1 MADSPADSADLRE
14 HLIRYGGD
22 TYPTIVEKAQGCYVH
37 DADGRKILDF
47 TSGQMCAT
55 VGHNHPN
62 IVAAIRKSCDSAL
75 HLFSG
80 MIPRSVV
87 ELAAA
92 IAKLVPK
99 PLTKSLFLNT
109 GSESNEAAIK
119 MAKLYTGGYE
129 VVGLGGSW
137 HGVTGNAGSVSFAS
151 DRKGYGPGMPGT
163 FVLPE
168 PNAYRCPIRHCRD
181 RCDRTCMNV
190 GFELYDMQST
200 GARAA
205 VIAEPVI
212 SAGGVIVPP
221 DGYFD
226 ALQAETRKRGMLLIF
241 DEAQT
246 AFGRLGHWFAASHLN
261 VTPDLLTLSKTLGGG
276 IPLAAVVTSDAI
288 EETCHARGFAFYT
301 SHVSDPLP
309 ATVGLAVL
317 ETIVQEEL
325 LTRSRELGE
334 YLAASLR
341 TLQHRHEEIGDVRG
355 MGLLRGIELVRDRET
370 REPYHELGA
379 LTTQRC
385 LELGLSMNIR
395 RRPERGSVWRIA
407 PPLTVTR
414 EDIDL
419 AMTIFDQA
427 LSEMKAVVVKRPE
440 ASRAASAA
448 PRVAMAPAP
457 RGQSSTR

>member
-1 MADSPADSADLRE
+1 MNDTSGDFRD

-22 TYPTIVEKAQGCYVH
+22 AYPEIVEKAAGCYVE
-37 DADGRKILDF
+37 DAAGKRILDF

-62 IVAAIRKSCDSAL
+62 IVAAIKRSCDTAL

-87 ELAAA
+87 QLAERL
-92 IAKLVPK
+92 AKILPP
-99 PLTKSLFLNT
+99 PLSKSLFVNT
-109 GSESNEAAIK
+109 GSESNDAAIK
-119 MAKLYTGGYE
+119 MAKLATGGFE

-137 HGVTGNAGSVSFAS
+137 HGVTGNASGVSFAS

-163 FVLPE
+163 YVIPE

-181 RCDRTCMNV
+181 ACDRTCMKV

-205 VIAEPVI
+205 IIAEPVI

-221 DGYFD
+221 EGYFD
-226 ALQAETRKRGMLLIF
+226 ALRNEARKRNMLLIF

-246 AFGRLGHWFAASHLN
+246 AFGRLGHWFAASHLS
-261 VTPDLLTLSKTLGGG
+261 VTPDIMTVSKTLGGG
-276 IPLAAVVTSDAI
+276 IPLAGVITNDEI
-288 EETCHARGFAFYT
+288 EATCHRRGFAFYT

-317 ETIVQEEL
+317 DTVEQDGL
-325 LTRSRELGE
+325 LARSREMGG
-334 YLAASLR
+334 YLAAQLEE
-341 TLQHRHEEIGDVRG
+341 LQARHEEIGDVRG
-355 MGLLRGIELVRDRET
+355 MGLLRGIELVKDRET
-370 REPYHELGA
+370 REPNHELGA
-379 LTTQRC
+379 LTTERC
-385 LELGLSMNIR
+385 LQLGLSMNIR

-414 EDIDL
+414 DDIDL

-427 LSEMKAVVVKRPE
+427 LTEMKA
-440 ASRAASAA
+440 
-448 PRVAMAPAP
+448 
-457 RGQSSTR
+457 

>member
-1 MADSPADSADLRE
+1 MNSRNEETVNPRE

-22 TYPTIVEKAQGCYVH
+22 VYPEIVEKAQGCYVW
-37 DADGRKILDF
+37 DATGKKILDF

-62 IVAAIRKSCDSAL
+62 IVAAIKKSCETAV

-87 ELAAA
+87 QLAEALA
-92 IAKLVPK
+92 KIAPK
-99 PLTKSLFLNT
+99 PLNKSLFVNT

-119 MAKLYTGGYE
+119 MAKLVTGGFE

-137 HGVTGNAGSVSFAS
+137 HGVTGSVSAVSFAS
-151 DRKGYGPGMPGT
+151 DRKGYGPGMPGA

-168 PNAYRCPIRHCRD
+168 PNAYRCPIKHCKD
-181 RCDRTCMNV
+181 RCDRTCLKV
-190 GFELYDMQST
+190 GFDLYDAQST

-221 DGYFD
+221 EGYFN
-226 ALQAETRKRGMLLIF
+226 ALQQEARERGMLLIF

-246 AFGRLGHWFAASHLN
+246 AFGRLGHWFAASHLG
-261 VTPDLLTLSKTLGGG
+261 VTPDIMTVSKTLGGG
-276 IPLAAVVTSDAI
+276 IPLAGVITTDAI
-288 EETCHARGFAFYT
+288 EETCHRRGFSFYT

-309 ATVGLAVL
+309 SAVGVAVL
-317 ETIVQEEL
+317 ETIEREQL
-325 LTRSRELGE
+325 LVRSREMGE
-334 YLAASLR
+334 YLADGLND
-341 TLQHRHEEIGDVRG
+341 LKLRHEEIGDVRG
-355 MGLLRGIELVRDRET
+355 MGLLRGIELVKDRET
-370 REPYHELGA
+370 REPHHELGA
-379 LTTQRC
+379 LTTERC

-407 PPLTVTR
+407 PPLTVAR
-414 EDIDL
+414 GDIDL

-427 LSEMKAVVVKRPE
+427 LTEMKSRIAGRRQSGTIAPE
-440 ASRAASAA
+440 PEKTYPS
-448 PRVAMAPAP
+448 
-457 RGQSSTR
+457 Q

>member
-1 MADSPADSADLRE
+1 MSPQHQPPPDFRRNLV
-14 HLIRYGGD
+14 RYGGD
-22 TYPTIVEKAQGCYVH
+22 FYPEIVDRAEGCYVW
-37 DADGRKILDF
+37 DAAGRKILDF

-62 IVAAIRKSCDSAL
+62 IIAAIRKSCDSAL

-87 ELAAA
+87 QLADAL
-92 IAKLVPK
+92 AKIVPR
-99 PLTKSLFLNT
+99 PLRKSLFVNT
-109 GSESNEAAIK
+109 GSESNDAALK
-119 MAKLYTGGYE
+119 MARLHTGGFE

-151 DRKGYGPGMPGT
+151 DRKGYGPGMPGS

-168 PNAYRCPIRHCRD
+168 PNAYRCPVKHCRD
-181 RCDRTCMNV
+181 KCDRTCMQV
-190 GFELYDMQST
+190 GFELYDMQSA
-200 GARAA
+200 GAPAA

-221 DGYFD
+221 AGYFA
-226 ALQAETRKRGMLLIF
+226 ALQAEARKRGMLLIF

-246 AFGRLGHWFAASHLN
+246 AFGRLGHWFAATHLG
-261 VTPDLLTLSKTLGGG
+261 VTPDIMTVSKTLGGG
-276 IPLAAVVTSDAI
+276 VPLAGVITSDEI
-288 EETCHARGFAFYT
+288 EESCHRRGFAFYT

-309 ATVGLAVL
+309 ASVGVAVL
-317 ETIVQEEL
+317 ETLEQEQL
-325 LTRSRELGE
+325 LERSKEMGD
-334 YLAASLR
+334 YLAARLLE
-341 TLQHRHEEIGDVRG
+341 LQRRHEEIGDVRG
-355 MGLLRGIELVRDRET
+355 MGLLRGIELVQDRET
-370 REPYHELGA
+370 RAPHHALGA

-407 PPLTVTR
+407 PPLTVMPA
-414 EDIDL
+414 DIDL

-427 LSEMKAVVVKRPE
+427 LRE
-440 ASRAASAA
+440 SRD
-448 PRVAMAPAP
+448 AMAKRCRVP
-457 RGQSSTR
+457 

>member
-1 MADSPADSADLRE
+1 MSVKDNEPLNFRQN
-14 HLIRYGGD
+14 LIRYGGD
-22 TYPTIVEKAQGCYVH
+22 VYPEIVDKAQGCYVW
-37 DADGRKILDF
+37 DSTGKKVLDF

-55 VGHNHPN
+55 VGHSHPN
-62 IVAAIRKSCDSAL
+62 IVAAIKKSCDTAL

-87 ELAAA
+87 QLADALSK
-92 IAKLVPK
+92 IVPK
-99 PLTKSLFLNT
+99 PLRKSLLLNT

-119 MAKLYTGGYE
+119 MAKLYTEGFE
-129 VVGLGGSW
+129 VIGLGGSW

-151 DRKGYGPGMPGT
+151 DRKGYGPGAPGT

-168 PNAYRCPIRHCRD
+168 PNAYRCPVKHCRD
-181 RCDRTCMNV
+181 KCDRTCMTV
-190 GFELYDMQST
+190 GFELYDMQSV
-200 GARAA
+200 GAPAA

-221 DGYFD
+221 EGYFN
-226 ALQAETRKRGMLLIF
+226 ALQSEARKRGMLLIF

-261 VTPDLLTLSKTLGGG
+261 VTPDIMTVSKTLGGG
-276 IPLAAVVTSDAI
+276 MPLAAVITNDEV
-288 EETCHARGFAFYT
+288 EEVCHQRGFAFYT

-309 ATVGLAVL
+309 SAVGLAVL
-317 ETIVQEEL
+317 ETIEREQLLKRSQEMG
-325 LTRSRELGE
+325 T
-334 YLAASLR
+334 YLAARLR
-341 TLQHRHEEIGDVRG
+341 ELQSRHEEIGDVRG
-355 MGLLRGIELVRDRET
+355 MGLLRGIELVKDRET
-370 REPYHELGA
+370 REPHHELGS

-407 PPLTVTR
+407 PPLTVTTT
-414 EDIDL
+414 DVDL

-427 LSEMKAVVVKRPE
+427 LSEIKDALAKRSAAAGTP
-440 ASRAASAA
+440 AQRAA
-448 PRVAMAPAP
+448 
-457 RGQSSTR
+457 

>member
-1 MADSPADSADLRE
+1 MTVAGAASGDFRD

-22 TYPTIVEKAQGCYVH
+22 SYPEIVERAQGCYVF
-37 DADGRKILDF
+37 DTTGRKILDF

-62 IVAAIRKSCDSAL
+62 IVAAIKRSCDTAL

-87 ELAAA
+87 QLAEAL
-92 IAKLVPK
+92 AKIVPK
-99 PLTKSLFLNT
+99 PLSRSLFINT

-119 MAKLYTGGYE
+119 MAKLYTGGFE

-168 PNAYRCPIRHCRD
+168 PNAYRCPVRHCRD
-181 RCDRTCMNV
+181 HCDRTCMNI
-190 GFELYDMQST
+190 GFDLYDMQST

-221 DGYFD
+221 EGYFD
-226 ALQAETRKRGMLLIF
+226 ALQQETRRRGMLLIF

-261 VTPDLLTLSKTLGGG
+261 VTPDLMTVSKTLGGG
-276 IPLAAVVTSDAI
+276 VPLAAVITSDEI
-288 EETCHARGFAFYT
+288 EAVCHQRGFAFYT

-309 ATVGLAVL
+309 STVGLAVL
-317 ETIVQEEL
+317 ETIEQEHL
-325 LTRSRELGE
+325 LVRSREMGD

-341 TLQHRHEEIGDVRG
+341 SLQQRHEEIGDVRG
-355 MGLLRGIELVRDRET
+355 MGLLRGVELVKDRER
-370 REPYHELGA
+370 REPDHELGA
-379 LTTQRC
+379 LTTRRC
-385 LELGLSMNIR
+385 LQLGLSMNIR

-407 PPLTVTR
+407 PPLTVKR
-414 EDIDL
+414 ADIDL
-419 AMTIFDQA
+419 AMSIFDQA
-427 LSEMKAVVVKRPE
+427 LTETKDALAKLST
-440 ASRAASAA
+440 ASAA
-448 PRVAMAPAP
+448 RRSPAAEDGRAMP
-457 RGQSSTR
+457 QSSSL

>member
-1 MADSPADSADLRE
+1 MNESSEARGDFRE

-22 TYPTIVEKAQGCYVH
+22 AYPEIVEKAQGSWVV
-37 DADGRKILDF
+37 DAKGRKILDF

-62 IVAAIRKSCDSAL
+62 IVAAIKRSCDTAL

-87 ELAAA
+87 QLADAL
-92 IAKLVPK
+92 AKILPA
-99 PLTKSLFLNT
+99 PLRKSLFLNT

-119 MAKLYTGGYE
+119 MAKLYTGGFE

-137 HGVTGNAGSVSFAS
+137 HGVTGNAGGVSFAS

-163 FVLPE
+163 YVIPE
-168 PNAYRCPIRHCRD
+168 PNAYRCPVKHCRD
-181 RCDRTCMNV
+181 KCDRTCMKV

-226 ALQAETRKRGMLLIF
+226 ALQQEARKRNMLLIF

-246 AFGRLGHWFAASHLN
+246 AFGRLGHWFAASYLG
-261 VTPDLLTLSKTLGGG
+261 VTPDLMTVSKTLGGG
-276 IPLAAVVTSDAI
+276 VPIAAVITNDEI
-288 EETCHARGFAFYT
+288 EATCHRRGFAFYT

-309 ATVGLAVL
+309 STVGLAVL
-317 ETIVQEEL
+317 ETVAQENL
-325 LTRSRELGE
+325 LARSREMGD
-334 YLAASLR
+334 YLAARLEE
-341 TLQHRHEEIGDVRG
+341 LKARHEEIGDVRG

-370 REPYHELGA
+370 REPWHELGA
-379 LTTQRC
+379 LTTERC
-385 LELGLSMNIR
+385 LALGLSMNIR

-407 PPLTVTR
+407 PPLTVAR
-414 EDIDL
+414 ADVDL
-419 AMTIFDQA
+419 AITIFDQA
-427 LSEMKAVVVKRPE
+427 LTEMKAVLAKRGPL
-440 ASRAASAA
+440 RRDVAA
-448 PRVAMAPAP
+448 
-457 RGQSSTR
+457 

>member
-1 MADSPADSADLRE
+1 MERGVAALLD
-14 HLIRYGGD
+14 GGD
-22 TYPTIVEKAQGCYVH
+22 AYHEVVEKAQGCYVF
-37 DADGRKILDF
+37 DAKGRKILDF

-62 IVAAIRKSCDSAL
+62 IVAAIKKSCDTAL

-87 ELAAA
+87 QLAEAL
-92 IAKLVPK
+92 AKIVPK
-99 PLTKSLFLNT
+99 PLSKSLFVNT

-119 MAKLYTGGYE
+119 MAKLHTGGYE

-163 FVLPE
+163 FVIPE

-181 RCDRTCMNV
+181 RCDRTCMKV
-190 GFELYDMQST
+190 GFDLYDMQST

-205 VIAEPVI
+205 VVAEPVI

-221 DGYFD
+221 EGYFG
-226 ALQAETRKRGMLLIF
+226 ALQEESRKRGMLLIF

-246 AFGRLGHWFAASHLN
+246 AFGRLGHWFAASHLG
-261 VTPDLLTLSKTLGGG
+261 VTPDILTVSKTLGGG
-276 IPLAAVVTSDAI
+276 IPLAGVITTDAI
-288 EETCHARGFAFYT
+288 EESCHRRGFAFYT

-317 ETIVQEEL
+317 QTIEQERL
-325 LTRSRELGE
+325 LMRSREMGD
-334 YLAASLR
+334 YLVARLR
-341 TLQHRHEEIGDVRG
+341 ELQARHAEIGDVRG
-355 MGLLRGIELVRDRET
+355 MGLLRGIELVKDRES
-370 REPYHELGA
+370 REPHHELGA
-379 LTTQRC
+379 LTTARC

-407 PPLTVTR
+407 PPLTVKR

-427 LSEMKAVVVKRPE
+427 LTEMKGMVAGRH
-440 ASRAASAA
+440 SGTMLAA
-448 PRVAMAPAP
+448 R
-457 RGQSSTR
+457 

>member
-1 MADSPADSADLRE
+1 MNESSEARGDFRE

-22 TYPTIVEKAQGCYVH
+22 AYPEIVEKAQGSWVV
-37 DADGRKILDF
+37 DATGRRILDF

-62 IVAAIRKSCDSAL
+62 IVAAIKRSCDTAL

-87 ELAAA
+87 QLADAL
-92 IAKLVPK
+92 AKILPA
-99 PLTKSLFLNT
+99 PLRKSLFLNT

-119 MAKLYTGGYE
+119 MAKLYTGGFE

-137 HGVTGNAGSVSFAS
+137 HGVTGNAGGVSFAS

-163 FVLPE
+163 YVIPE
-168 PNAYRCPIRHCRD
+168 PNAYRCPVKHCRD
-181 RCDRTCMNV
+181 KCDRTCMKV

-226 ALQAETRKRGMLLIF
+226 ALQQEARKRNMLLIF

-246 AFGRLGHWFAASHLN
+246 AFGRLGHWFAASYLG
-261 VTPDLLTLSKTLGGG
+261 VTPDLMTVSKTLGGG
-276 IPLAAVVTSDAI
+276 VPIAAVITNDEI
-288 EETCHARGFAFYT
+288 EATCHRRGFAFYT

-309 ATVGLAVL
+309 STVGLAVL
-317 ETIVQEEL
+317 ETVAQENL
-325 LTRSRELGE
+325 LARSREMGD
-334 YLAASLR
+334 YLAARLEE
-341 TLQHRHEEIGDVRG
+341 LKARHEEIGDVRG

-370 REPYHELGA
+370 REPWHELGA
-379 LTTQRC
+379 LTTERC
-385 LELGLSMNIR
+385 LALGLSMNIR

-407 PPLTVTR
+407 PPLTVAR
-414 EDIDL
+414 ADVDL
-419 AMTIFDQA
+419 AITIFDQA
-427 LSEMKAVVVKRPE
+427 LTEMKAVLAKRGPL
-440 ASRAASAA
+440 RRDVAA
-448 PRVAMAPAP
+448 
-457 RGQSSTR
+457 

>member
-1 MADSPADSADLRE
+1 MAADFRE

-22 TYPTIVEKAQGCYVH
+22 HYPEIVEKAQGCYVW
-37 DADGRKILDF
+37 DAKGTKILDF

-62 IVAAIRKSCDSAL
+62 IVAAIKKSCDSAL

-87 ELAAA
+87 ELSRSL
-92 IAKLVPK
+92 AKLVPK
-99 PLTKSLFLNT
+99 PLSKALFVNT

-119 MAKLYTGGYE
+119 MAKLYTGGFE
-129 VVGLGGSW
+129 VVALGGSW
-137 HGVTGNAGSVSFAS
+137 HGVTGHASGASYAS

-163 FVLPE
+163 YVIPE
-168 PNAYRCPIRHCRD
+168 PNAYRCPIKHCRD
-181 RCDRTCMNV
+181 KCDRTCMKV
-190 GFELYDMQST
+190 GFEMYDMQST

-205 VIAEPVI
+205 VVAEPVI

-221 DGYFD
+221 EGYFA
-226 ALQAETRKRGMLLIF
+226 ALKEEARKRGMLLIF

-246 AFGRLGHWFAASHLN
+246 AFGRLGHWFAATHLG
-261 VTPDLLTLSKTLGGG
+261 VTPDIMTVSKTLGGG
-276 IPLAAVVTSDAI
+276 IPLAATITTDEI
-288 EETCHARGFAFYT
+288 EDRCHKRGFAFYT

-309 ATVGLAVL
+309 STVGLAVL
-317 ETIVQEEL
+317 ETIEKERL
-325 LTRSRELGE
+325 LERARQMGDYLAQSLRELQ
-334 YLAASLR
+334 S
-341 TLQHRHEEIGDVRG
+341 RHEEIGDVRG
-355 MGLLRGIELVRDRET
+355 MGLLRGVELVRDRET

-407 PPLTVTR
+407 PPLTVGR
-414 EDIDL
+414 EEIDL
-419 AMTIFDQA
+419 AMTLFDQA
-427 LSEMKAVVVKRPE
+427 LREMKDKVSGKIRPTT
-440 ASRAASAA
+440 
-448 PRVAMAPAP
+448 
-457 RGQSSTR
+457 QLTT

>member
-1 MADSPADSADLRE
+1 MKSADEGMPEFRR

-22 TYPTIVEKAQGCYVH
+22 TYPEVVEKAQGCYVW
-37 DADGRKILDF
+37 DATGKRILDF

-62 IVAAIRKSCDSAL
+62 IVAAIRRSCETAL

-87 ELAAA
+87 ELADA
-92 IAKLVPK
+92 IAKIVPK
-99 PLTKSLFLNT
+99 PLSRALFVNT
-109 GSESNEAAIK
+109 GSESNEAALK
-119 MAKLYTGGYE
+119 MAKLHTGGFE

-137 HGVTGNAGSVSFAS
+137 HGVTGNAGAVSFAS

-181 RCDRTCMNV
+181 RCDRTCMKV

-200 GARAA
+200 GSRAA

-226 ALQAETRKRGMLLIF
+226 ALRRETHERGMLLIF

-246 AFGRLGHWFAASHLN
+246 AFGRLGHWFAASHLQ
-261 VTPDLLTLSKTLGGG
+261 VTPDLLTVSKTLGGG
-276 IPLAAVVTSDAI
+276 IPLAGVITSDEI
-288 EETCHARGFAFYT
+288 EASCHSRGFAFYT

-309 ATVGLAVL
+309 STVGLAVL
-317 ETIVQEEL
+317 ETIEQEHL
-325 LTRSRELGE
+325 LERSREMGE

-341 TLQHRHEEIGDVRG
+341 ALQQRHEEIGDVRG

-370 REPYHELGA
+370 REPHHELGA
-379 LTTQRC
+379 LTTERC
-385 LELGLSMNIR
+385 LQLGLSMNIR

-414 EDIDL
+414 DDIDL

-427 LSEMKAVVVKRPE
+427 LGEMKAMLAKR
-440 ASRAASAA
+440 AGARRDGASAGRNEDA
-448 PRVAMAPAP
+448 
-457 RGQSSTR
+457 RGSASSM

>member
-1 MADSPADSADLRE
+1 MNDTSGNFRQ

-22 TYPTIVEKAQGCYVH
+22 AYPEIVEKAAGCYVE
-37 DADGRKILDF
+37 DAAGKRILDF

-62 IVAAIRKSCDSAL
+62 IVAAIKRSCDTAL

-87 ELAAA
+87 QLAERL
-92 IAKLVPK
+92 AKILPP
-99 PLTKSLFLNT
+99 PLSKSLFVNT
-109 GSESNEAAIK
+109 GSESNDAAIK
-119 MAKLYTGGYE
+119 MAKLATGGFE

-137 HGVTGNAGSVSFAS
+137 HGVTGNASGVSFAS

-163 FVLPE
+163 YVIPE

-181 RCDRTCMNV
+181 ACDRTCMKV
-190 GFELYDMQST
+190 GFELYDMQSS

-205 VIAEPVI
+205 IIAEPVI

-221 DGYFD
+221 EGYFD
-226 ALQAETRKRGMLLIF
+226 ALRNEARKRNMLLIF

-246 AFGRLGHWFAASHLN
+246 AFGRLGHWFAASHLG
-261 VTPDLLTLSKTLGGG
+261 VTPDIMTVSKTLGGG
-276 IPLAAVVTSDAI
+276 IPLAGVITDDDI
-288 EETCHARGFAFYT
+288 EATCHRRGFAFYT

-317 ETIVQEEL
+317 DTIEQEGL
-325 LTRSRELGE
+325 LARSREMGG
-334 YLAASLR
+334 YLAARLEE
-341 TLQHRHEEIGDVRG
+341 LQARHEEIGDVRG
-355 MGLLRGIELVRDRET
+355 MGLLRGIELVKDRET
-370 REPYHELGA
+370 REPNHQLGA
-379 LTTQRC
+379 LTTERC
-385 LELGLSMNIR
+385 LQLGLSMNIR

-414 EDIDL
+414 DDIDL
-419 AMTIFDQA
+419 ATTIFDQA
-427 LSEMKAVVVKRPE
+427 LTEMKAVVAKR
-440 ASRAASAA
+440 SRSIAT
-448 PRVAMAPAP
+448 M
-457 RGQSSTR
+457 

>member
-1 MADSPADSADLRE
+1 MTTSPEPSADFRA
-14 HLIRYGGD
+14 HLVRYGGD
-22 TYPTIVEKAQGCYVH
+22 AYPEIVEKAQGCYVW
-37 DADGRKILDF
+37 DASGKKILDF

-62 IVAAIRKSCDSAL
+62 IVSAIKRSCDTAL

-80 MIPRSVV
+80 MIPRAVV
-87 ELAAA
+87 QLAEA
-92 IAKLVPK
+92 IAKIVPK
-99 PLTKSLFLNT
+99 PLSKSLFVNT

-119 MAKLYTGGYE
+119 MAKLATGGFE

-151 DRKGYGPGMPGT
+151 DRKGYGPSMPGT

-168 PNAYRCPIRHCRD
+168 PNAYRCPVKHCRD
-181 RCDRTCMNV
+181 KCDRTCMKV

-205 VIAEPVI
+205 VVAEPVI

-221 DGYFD
+221 EGYFD
-226 ALQAETRKRGMLLIF
+226 ALQQEAKRRNMLLIF

-246 AFGRLGHWFAASHLN
+246 AFGRLGHWFAATHLG
-261 VTPDLLTLSKTLGGG
+261 VTPDLMTVSKTLGGG
-276 IPLAAVVTSDAI
+276 IPLAGVITTDAI
-288 EETCHARGFAFYT
+288 EETCHRRGFAFYT

-317 ETIVQEEL
+317 ETIERERL
-325 LTRSRELGE
+325 LERSREMGE
-334 YLAASLR
+334 YLAQSLR
-341 TLQHRHEEIGDVRG
+341 ALQARHAEIGDVRG
-355 MGLLRGIELVRDRET
+355 MGLLRGIELVKDRES
-370 REPYHELGA
+370 REPHHELGA

-407 PPLTVTR
+407 PPLTVLR

-427 LSEMKAVVVKRPE
+427 LTEMKDALARRPRTV
-440 ASRAASAA
+440 APARRAAGA
-448 PRVAMAPAP
+448 
-457 RGQSSTR
+457 G

>member
-1 MADSPADSADLRE
+1 VTPDAVPDFRE

-22 TYPTIVEKAQGCYVH
+22 AYPEVVEKAQGAYVF
-37 DADGRKILDF
+37 DASGNRILDF

-62 IVAAIRKSCDSAL
+62 IVAAIKRSCDSAL

-80 MIPRSVV
+80 TIPRSVV
-87 ELAAA
+87 QLADAL
-92 IAKLVPK
+92 AKILPA
-99 PLTKSLFLNT
+99 PLRKSLFVNT

-119 MAKLYTGGYE
+119 MAKLATGGFE

-137 HGVTGNAGSVSFAS
+137 HGVTANAGGVSFAS

-163 FVLPE
+163 HVIPE

-181 RCDRTCMNV
+181 RCDLTCMKV

-226 ALQAETRKRGMLLIF
+226 ALAQETRKRNMLLIF

-246 AFGRLGHWFAASHLN
+246 AFGRLGHWFAASHLG
-261 VTPDLLTLSKTLGGG
+261 VTPDLMTVSKTLGGG
-276 IPLAAVVTSDAI
+276 VPLAAVITNDEI
-288 EETCHARGFAFYT
+288 EATCHRRGFSFYT

-317 ETIVQEEL
+317 ETIEQENL
-325 LTRSRELGE
+325 LARSREMGE
-334 YLAASLR
+334 YLAARLR
-341 TLQHRHEEIGDVRG
+341 ELMSRHEEIGDVRG
-355 MGLLRGIELVRDRET
+355 MGLLRGIELVKDRET

-379 LTTQRC
+379 LTTTRC

-407 PPLTVTR
+407 PPLTVAR

-427 LSEMKAVVVKRPE
+427 LTEMKG
-440 ASRAASAA
+440 
-448 PRVAMAPAP
+448 RVA
-457 RGQSSTR
+457 RR

>member
-1 MADSPADSADLRE
+1 MDIAQQPAGDFRE

-22 TYPTIVEKAQGCYVH
+22 AYPEIVEKALGCYVW
-37 DADGRKILDF
+37 DAKGRRILDF

-62 IVAAIRKSCDSAL
+62 IVAAIRRSCETAL

-87 ELAAA
+87 ELADAL
-92 IAKLVPK
+92 AKLVPK
-99 PLTKSLFLNT
+99 PLAKSLFVNT

-119 MAKLYTGGYE
+119 MAKLASGGFE
-129 VVGLGGSW
+129 VIALGGSW
-137 HGVTGNAGSVSFAS
+137 HGVTGHAGSVSFAS

-163 FVLPE
+163 YVIPE
-168 PNAYRCPIRHCRD
+168 PNAYRCPVKHCRD
-181 RCDRTCMNV
+181 RCDRTCMKV
-190 GFELYDMQST
+190 GFELHDMQST

-205 VIAEPVI
+205 VVAEPVI

-221 DGYFD
+221 EGYFD
-226 ALQAETRKRGMLLIF
+226 ALSEEARKRGMLLVF

-246 AFGRLGHWFAASHLN
+246 AFGRLGHWFAASHLG
-261 VTPDLLTLSKTLGGG
+261 VTPDIMTVSKTLGGG
-276 IPLAAVVTSDAI
+276 IPLAAVITTDEI
-288 EETCHARGFAFYT
+288 EERCHRRGFAFYT

-309 ATVGLAVL
+309 STVGLAVL
-317 ETIVQEEL
+317 ETIEGEGL
-325 LTRSRELGE
+325 LGRAREMGDYLASALRELQ
-334 YLAASLR
+334 S
-341 TLQHRHEEIGDVRG
+341 RHEEIGDVRG
-355 MGLLRGIELVRDRET
+355 MGLLRGVELVKDRET

-379 LTTQRC
+379 LTTERC
-385 LELGLSMNIR
+385 LQLGLSMNIR

-407 PPLTVTR
+407 PPLTVRR

-427 LSEMKAVVVKRPE
+427 LTEMKDEVARRRGE
-440 ASRAASAA
+440 ARVAATSAA
-448 PRVAMAPAP
+448 ATVPPR
-457 RGQSSTR
+457 

>member
-1 MADSPADSADLRE
+1 MTQHEGGDFRE

-22 TYPTIVEKAQGCYVH
+22 AYPEIVDKAQGCYVW
-37 DADGRKILDF
+37 DASGRKILDF

-62 IVAAIRKSCDSAL
+62 IVAAIRASCESAL

-80 MIPRSVV
+80 MIPSSVAQ
-87 ELAAA
+87 LAQRL
-92 IAKLVPK
+92 AKLVPK
-99 PLTKSLFLNT
+99 PLSKSLFLNT

-119 MAKLYTGGYE
+119 MTKLYTGGFE
-129 VVGLGGSW
+129 VVALGGSW
-137 HGVTGNAGSVSFAS
+137 HGVTGHAGSVSFAS

-163 FVLPE
+163 YVIPE
-168 PNAYRCPIRHCRD
+168 PNAYRCPVRHCRD
-181 RCDRTCMNV
+181 HCDRTCMKV

-221 DGYFD
+221 EGYFD
-226 ALQAETRKRGMLLIF
+226 ALRDEAKKRGMLLVF

-261 VTPDLLTLSKTLGGG
+261 VTPDVMTVSKTLGGG
-276 IPLAAVVTSDAI
+276 IPLAAVITTDGI
-288 EETCHARGFAFYT
+288 EETCHRRGFSFYT

-309 ATVGLAVL
+309 ATVGVAVL
-317 ETIVQEEL
+317 DTIEQEHLIE
-325 LTRSRELGE
+325 RAREMGE
-334 YLAASLR
+334 YLARSLR
-341 TLQHRHEEIGDVRG
+341 DLQSRHAEIGDVRG
-355 MGLLRGIELVRDRET
+355 MGLLRGIELVKDRET
-370 REPYHELGA
+370 REPHHELGA
-379 LTTQRC
+379 LATNRC

-407 PPLTVTR
+407 PPLTVER
-414 EDIDL
+414 EQIDL
-419 AMTIFDQA
+419 AMAIFDQA
-427 LSEMKAVVVKRPE
+427 LRESKDRLAKR
-440 ASRAASAA
+440 
-448 PRVAMAPAP
+448 
-457 RGQSSTR
+457 

>member
-1 MADSPADSADLRE
+1 MAEREPAGADGGQASGDFRA

-22 TYPTIVEKAQGCYVH
+22 VYDEIVEKAQGCYVF
-37 DADGRKILDF
+37 DAKGRKILDF

-62 IVAAIRKSCDSAL
+62 IVAAIRKSCDTAL

-87 ELAAA
+87 QLAEAL
-92 IAKLVPK
+92 AKIVPK
-99 PLTKSLFLNT
+99 PLAKSLFVNT

-119 MAKLYTGGYE
+119 MAKLHTGGYE

-163 FVLPE
+163 FVIPE

-181 RCDRTCMNV
+181 RCDRTCMKV
-190 GFELYDMQST
+190 GFDLYDMQST

-205 VIAEPVI
+205 VVAEPVI

-221 DGYFD
+221 DGYFG
-226 ALQAETRKRGMLLIF
+226 ALREETRKRGMLLIF

-246 AFGRLGHWFAASHLN
+246 AFGRLGHWFAASHLG
-261 VTPDLLTLSKTLGGG
+261 VTPDILTVSKTLGGG
-276 IPLAAVVTSDAI
+276 IPLAGVITTDAI
-288 EETCHARGFAFYT
+288 EENCHGRGFAFYT

-317 ETIVQEEL
+317 QTIEQERL
-325 LTRSRELGE
+325 LMRSREMGD
-334 YLAASLR
+334 YLVARLR
-341 TLQHRHEEIGDVRG
+341 ELQARHAEIGDVRG
-355 MGLLRGIELVRDRET
+355 MGLLRGIELVKDRET
-370 REPYHELGA
+370 REPHHELGA
-379 LTTQRC
+379 LTTARC

-407 PPLTVTR
+407 PPLTVKR

-427 LSEMKAVVVKRPE
+427 LTEMKGVVAGRQ
-440 ASRAASAA
+440 SGTMLAA
-448 PRVAMAPAP
+448 R
-457 RGQSSTR
+457 